1 MQVHG
6 LLDSYA
12 GKAVGVPGGTVL
24 RERGRLVA
32 ERVALRE
39 LCSQESTQDLG
50 RCVLEGP
57 GEYLWQGVRWRV
69 SISPEPVRLEPN
81 RGVVLSAK
89 GVRFP
94 LVLRCR
100 EPGDRIYRRGVGR
113 KKVKKIMQEK
123 GVPMG
128 LRERIP
134 LLVDPSDN
142 RVLWVAGLG
151 ADPRLCGSEGP
162 WVVVEREE

>member
-1 MQVHG
+1 
-6 LLDSYA
+6 
-12 GKAVGVPGGTVL
+12 
-24 RERGRLVA
+24 
-32 ERVALRE
+32 
-39 LCSQESTQDLG
+39 
-50 RCVLEGP
+50 
-57 GEYLWQGVRWRV
+57 
-69 SISPEPVRLEPN
+69 
-81 RGVVLSAK
+81 VVLSAK

-151 ADPRLCGSEGP
+151 ADPRVVPREGEP
-162 WVVVEREE
+162 SIVVEREE